1 MKQKRYGVTTKTL
14 VAMLALVLLI
24 GCGIGGTLAYLTS
37 KTDEVV
43 NTFTVGNIIID
54 LFEHE
59 YVDGELTNTE
69 VRNGGNT
76 YKIVPGVNLDK
87 DPTVVVKGD
96 SEDCW
101 LFVKVDETNWPT
113 AALADGTKKVSYGI
127 AEGWTQLAGVTGVY
141 YRKVTSN
148 TADQSFYV
156 LKDNE
161 VTVSDE
167 LTTEEV
173 NRIGTGA
180 NAPKLTFTAYAVQ
193 LEGFNDTTKTEG
205 ANAALAWAEATK

>member
-43 NTFTVGNIIID
+43 NTFTVGNIVID

-69 VRNGGNT
+69 VRSGGNT

-101 LFVKVDETNWPT
+101 LFVKVAEANWPT